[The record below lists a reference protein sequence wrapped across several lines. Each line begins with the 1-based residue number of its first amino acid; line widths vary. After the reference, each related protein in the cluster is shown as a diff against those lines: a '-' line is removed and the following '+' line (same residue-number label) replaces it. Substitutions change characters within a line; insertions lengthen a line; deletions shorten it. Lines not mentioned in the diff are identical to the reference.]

1 MTNDQI
7 ADVLDQVAD
16 LLEFEGA
23 NPFRIRAY
31 RGGSRVV
38 RELTESVAAIVVDD
52 SRKLT
57 DLAGI
62 GKDLA
67 EKITTLIET
76 GRLPF
81 LDELLARIPES
92 VLSLL
97 RIPGLGPK
105 KAAVLYRELEIVSL
119 EQLRAACESGAVR
132 ALKGFAAKTEQAI
145 LAGIDLAAS
154 ANERIYWSKAEEI
167 VNSLLTHMRGAK
179 GISQMEIAGSFRRG
193 RETVGDLDLLVD
205 AGDSAPIMDRFGEF
219 EGIAE
224 IIARGDTKM
233 SVRLESGLSID
244 LRVVPTE
251 SFGAAWQYFT
261 GSKAHNVHLR
271 GMAKKQKLKINE
283 YGVFRGEKQI
293 AGTSEAEVYAALGLP
308 HFPPELREDRQEF
321 QWAAEGDLPK
331 LVQLK
336 DIRGD
341 LHMHTTATDGKN
353 SLEEMVEAAVE
364 RGLSYIAIT
373 DHSQRVT
380 MAHGLDPE
388 RLLVQ
393 WKRIDALNKDVNI
406 DVLKGIECDILEKGG
421 LDLPDDVLAQADY
434 VVCSIHYG
442 QNQPQTQITDRV
454 IEAIEHPYTTAIAH
468 PTGRL
473 IGRRKPYAVDL
484 AAVISKAVEHKKL
497 LELNANPAR
506 LDLDDIACAAVK
518 AEGGLVVISTDAHK
532 TKGLDSMRYGVL
544 QARRAGLTKSDV
556 ANTKTWKQLQ
566 KYLGGQGTKKP
577 GGKK

>member
-1 MTNDQI
+1 M
-7 ADVLDQVAD
+7 
-16 LLEFEGA
+16 
-23 NPFRIRAY
+23 
-31 RGGSRVV
+31 
-38 RELTESVAAIVVDD
+38 RELTESVAAIVADD

-57 DLAGI
+57 DLSGI

-81 LDELLARIPES
+81 LDELLERIPES

-119 EQLRAACESGAVR
+119 EQLRIACESGAVR
-132 ALKGFAAKTEQAI
+132 GLKGFAAKTEEAI

-154 ANERIYWSKAEEI
+154 ANERIYWSKAEDI
-167 VNSLLTHMRGAK
+167 VNALLTHMRGAK

-205 AGDSAPIMDRFGEF
+205 AEDSAPVMDRFGAF
-219 EGIAE
+219 EGIAD

-244 LRVVPTE
+244 LRVVPAD

-321 QWAAEGDLPK
+321 QWAAEGDLPE

-353 SLEEMVEAAVE
+353 SLEEMVEAAVQ

-393 WKRIDALNKDVNI
+393 WKRIDALNKDVDI

-442 QNQPQTQITDRV
+442 QNQPQAQITDRV
-454 IEAIEHPYTTAIAH
+454 IEAIEHPHTTAIAH

-473 IGRRKPYAVDL
+473 IGRRKPYAIDL

-518 AEGGLVVISTDAHK
+518 SEGGLVVISTDAHK

-566 KYLGGQGTKKP
+566 KYLGGRGTKKS

>member
-38 RELTESVAAIVVDD
+38 RELSESVATLVADPE
-52 SRKLT
+52 RKLT

-67 EKITTLIET
+67 EKIETLLAT
-76 GRLPF
+76 GGLPF
-81 LDELLARIPES
+81 LDELLERIPES
-92 VLSLL
+92 VLSLM

-105 KAAVLYRELEIVSL
+105 KAAVLYRELDIISL
-119 EQLRAACESGAVR
+119 DQLREACEAGKVR

-154 ANERIYWSKAEEI
+154 AGERIYWADAEVI
-167 VNSLLTHMRGAK
+167 VDALLVHMGDTVGVR
-179 GISQMEIAGSFRRG
+179 QMEIAGSFRRG

-205 AGDSAPIMDRFGEF
+205 AEDSAPVMDRFANF
-219 EGIAE
+219 EGIAS

-233 SVRLESGLSID
+233 SIRLENGLSID
-244 LRVVPTE
+244 LRVVTTE

-261 GSKAHNVHLR
+261 GSKAHNVRLR
-271 GMAKKQKLKINE
+271 GMARQQKLKINE
-283 YGVFRGEKQI
+283 YGVFRGEERV
-293 AGTSEAEVYAALGLP
+293 AGATEEEVYAALALP
-308 HFPPELREDRQEF
+308 CFAPELREDRQEF
-321 QWAAEGDLPK
+321 AWAAGEGLPDLVR
-331 LVQLK
+331 LE

-353 SLEEMVEAAVE
+353 SLEEMVEAASD
-364 RGLSYIAIT
+364 RGLAYIAIT

-380 MAHGLDPE
+380 MAHGLDPK

-393 WKRIDALNKDVNI
+393 WQRIDKLNADTEI
-406 DVLKGIECDILEKGG
+406 EILKGIECDILEKGG
-421 LDLPDDVLAQADY
+421 LDLPDEILAQGDY

-442 QNQPQTQITDRV
+442 QNQPKSKITERLL
-454 IEAIEHPYTTAIAH
+454 EAIEHPYTSAIAH

-473 IGRRKPYAVDL
+473 IGRRKPYEVDLDAVIQKAVD
-484 AAVISKAVEHKKL
+484 EKKL

-506 LDLDDIACAAVK
+506 LDLDDIACAAVRSR
-518 AEGGLVVISTDAHK
+518 GGQVVIATDAHRCE
-532 TKGLDSMRYGVL
+532 GLACMRYGIL
-544 QARRAGLTKSDV
+544 QARRGGLTKANV
-556 ANTKTWKQLQ
+556 ANTQDWAQLKQSIGR
-566 KYLGGQGTKKP
+566 KDG
-577 GGKK
+577 

>member
-1 MTNDQI
+1 MCGGNSVTNDQI

-38 RELTESVAAIVVDD
+38 RELSESVASLVAGPD
-52 SRKLT
+52 RKLT

-62 GKDLA
+62 GKDLS
-67 EKITTLIET
+67 EKIETLVTTE
-76 GRLPF
+76 GLPF
-81 LDELLARIPES
+81 LDELLERIPES
-92 VLSLL
+92 VLSLM

-105 KAAVLYRELEIVSL
+105 KAAVLYRELEITTL
-119 EQLRAACESGAVR
+119 DQLRAACEAGKVR
-132 ALKGFAAKTEQAI
+132 ELKGFAAKTEQTI

-154 ANERIYWSKAEEI
+154 AGERIYWAEAEPL
-167 VNSLLTHMRGAK
+167 VEALLQHMQNAK
-179 GISQMEIAGSFRRG
+179 GVRQMEIAGSFRRG

-205 AGDSAPIMDRFGEF
+205 AEDSAPVMDRFAAF

-224 IIARGDTKM
+224 VIARGETKM
-233 SVRLESGLSID
+233 SIRLESGLSID

-251 SFGAAWQYFT
+251 SFGAALQYFT

-271 GMAKKQKLKINE
+271 GMARKQQLKINE
-283 YGVFRGEKQI
+283 YGVFRGEEQI
-293 AGTSEAEVYAALGLP
+293 AGATEEEVYAALDLP
-308 HFPPELREDRQEF
+308 RFPPELREDRQEF
-321 QWAAEGDLPK
+321 AWAADEGLPE
-331 LVQLK
+331 LVTLE

-353 SLEEMVEAAVE
+353 SLEEMVEAARE
-364 RGLSYIAIT
+364 RGLAYIAIT

-388 RLLVQ
+388 RLCAQ
-393 WKRIDALNKDVNI
+393 WERIDALNADTEVEI
-406 DVLKGIECDILEKGG
+406 LKGIECDILERGG
-421 LDLPDDVLAQADY
+421 LDLPDDVLAAADY

-442 QNQPQTQITDRV
+442 QNQPKSQITERLL
-454 IEAIEHPYTTAIAH
+454 EAIEHPYTSAIAH

-473 IGRRKPYAVDL
+473 IGRRKPYEVDL
-484 AAVISKAVEHKKL
+484 EAVIQKAVAEKKL

-506 LDLDDIACAAVK
+506 LDLDDIACATVRQS
-518 AEGGLVVISTDAHK
+518 GGQVVISTDAHHCG
-532 TKGLDSMRYGVL
+532 GLDCMRYGVL
-544 QARRAGLTKSDV
+544 QARRAGLTRAEV
-556 ANTKTWKQLQ
+556 ANTRSWSQMKRSI
-566 KYLGGQGTKKP
+566 GRRNS
-577 GGKK
+577 

>member
-31 RGGSRVV
+31 RSGSRVV
-38 RELTESVAAIVVDD
+38 RELPESVSAIVEDA
-52 SRKLT
+52 SQSLT
-57 DLAGI
+57 DLPGI

-81 LDELLARIPES
+81 LDELLERIPQS

-105 KAAVLYRELEIVSL
+105 KAAVLYRELDIVSL
-119 EQLRAACESGAVR
+119 DQLRSACEAGKVK

-154 ANERIYWSKAEEI
+154 AGERIYWAKAEEI
-167 VNSLLTHMRGAK
+167 VDALLEHMRVAP
-179 GISQMEIAGSFRRG
+179 GIGQMEIAGSFRRG
-193 RETVGDLDLLVD
+193 RDTVGDLDLLID
-205 AGDSAPIMDRFGEF
+205 AEAVTPVMDRFATF
-219 EGIAE
+219 EGVASV
-224 IIARGDTKM
+224 IARGETKM

-271 GMAKKQKLKINE
+271 GMAKQQKLKINE
-283 YGVFRGEKQI
+283 YGVFRGEEQI
-293 AGTSEAEVYAALGLP
+293 AGASEEDVYAALALP
-308 HFPPELREDRQEF
+308 RFAPELREDRQEF
-321 QWAAEGDLPK
+321 TWAAEGSLPE
-331 LVQLK
+331 LIQLE

-353 SLEEMVEAAVE
+353 SLEEMVEAATD
-364 RGLSYIAIT
+364 RGLAYIAIT

-393 WKRIDALNKDVNI
+393 WKRIDELNNDVAI
-406 DVLKGIECDILEKGG
+406 EVLKGIECDILEKGG

-442 QNQPQTQITDRV
+442 QNQPKSQITERI
-454 IEAIEHPYTTAIAH
+454 IEAIEHPHTSAIAH

-473 IGRRKPYAVDL
+473 IGRRKPYEVDL
-484 AAVISKAVEHKKL
+484 GAVISKAIENRKL

-506 LDLDDIACAAVK
+506 LDLDDIGCAAVK
-518 AEGGLVVISTDAHK
+518 AQGGRVVIATDAHK
-532 TKGLDSMRYGVL
+532 TAGLNCMRYGVL
-544 QARRAGLTKSDV
+544 QARRGGLTKSDV
-556 ANTKTWKQLQ
+556 ANTQTWSQLR
-566 KYLGGQGTKKP
+566 KYLGKRS
-577 GGKK
+577 GKTQR